1 MEKSNFNCPPEHEIP
16 GPPPAGAAVVAA
28 GVGACVGLG
37 VGTGVGAGA
46 GLEVGAGIGAC
57 VGLGVGPGVGAGP
70 LPQVPNLCVFDSK
83 ESLLLAE
90 AISSPFTL
98 SE

>member
-1 MEKSNFNCPPEHEIP
+1 MV
-16 GPPPAGAAVVAA
+16 GPPPPPTGAEVVA
-28 GVGACVGLG
+28 GVGAGVEAGVGLG
-37 VGTGVGAGA
+37 FGA
-46 GLEVGAGIGAC
+46 E
-57 VGLGVGPGVGAGP
+57 VGAGP